1 MLIVRERIRRHNI
14 SNVVYLDNMATQTVV
29 TKAVNIVDNIVKRN
43 PNIKMSD
50 IVKHAQKHFD
60 YAYPNASQVRG
71 LLKRAGYTWTKT
83 QDGFCWIKTDDGYS
97 PATRTCMRC
106 DNN

>member
-1 MLIVRERIRRHNI
+1 MYGENPEHNV
-14 SNVVYLDNMATQTVV
+14 SNVVYLDNVATQTVI

-97 PATRTCMRC
+97 PATRT
-106 DNN
+106 